1 MGWTGIAAIVFTALA
16 VAYIA
21 YVSGRSL
28 QRASDS
34 ANKRVAGLGGTT
46 DVADLPFRDRVL
58 GRHVMGPAALEAHNA
73 NEVGGD
79 IAGGISDWR
88 QMAARPRLS
97 LTPWATPD
105 PSVFLCSSSTPPG
118 GGVHGMC
125 GRTAAQLVLK
135 RLG

>member
-1 MGWTGIAAIVFTALA
+1 MWAYCHVPHGCDLDMTEAIERQIERFAP
-16 VAYIA
+16 
-21 YVSGRSL
+21 S
-28 QRASDS
+28 
-34 ANKRVAGLGGTT
+34 
-46 DVADLPFRDRVL
+46 FRERVL
-58 GRHVMGPAALEAHNA
+58 ARHVMGPAALEAHNA
-73 NEVGGD
+73 NDVGGD

-105 PSVFLCSSSTPPG
+105 PEIFLCSSSTPPG

-125 GRTAAQLVLK
+125 GRAAAQTALR